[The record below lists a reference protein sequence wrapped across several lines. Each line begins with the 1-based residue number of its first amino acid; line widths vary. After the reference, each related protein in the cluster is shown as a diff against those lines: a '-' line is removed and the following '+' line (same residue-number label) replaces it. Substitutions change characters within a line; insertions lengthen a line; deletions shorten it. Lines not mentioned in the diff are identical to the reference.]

1 MRDCYTKTVIYQYVS
16 GIQSILN
23 SKSIPI
29 RVNERKD
36 ILHEDENNVGNNLG
50 YRSKMAKGTLAN
62 FVVAVCRTHRNFTIN
77 IQYYE

>member
-1 MRDCYTKTVIYQYVS
+1 MRDCYTKTVMYQYVS

-29 RVNERKD
+29 RVNECKD

-50 YRSKMAKGTLAN
+50 Y
-62 FVVAVCRTHRNFTIN
+62 
-77 IQYYE
+77 